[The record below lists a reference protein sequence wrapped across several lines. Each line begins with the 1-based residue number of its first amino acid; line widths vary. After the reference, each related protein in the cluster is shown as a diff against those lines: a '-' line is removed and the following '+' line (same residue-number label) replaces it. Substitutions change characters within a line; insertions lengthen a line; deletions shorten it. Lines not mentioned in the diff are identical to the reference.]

1 MFVMATKW
9 PLRLAKAGIV
19 LGSCG
24 LAIMYLGPARGTV
37 DVNERVKGIVAAAS
51 VVQGS
56 KPLQLNH
63 AEITNVAITS
73 MVERLRVSGEL
84 QPINRV
90 VMRAKTAGKIV
101 ELSVREGHPVKA
113 GDVLARFETDD
124 LQSTLLQRESDRDA
138 AEAELMLAMQALN
151 RFEQLA
157 AKNVSSKEQ
166 LERAKSDVAS
176 NTSKVRS
183 LSAQVDIARVN
194 LRDAEVRAPFD
205 GIVAGRAVEAGSR
218 VSADAELLT
227 VVDTSALE
235 AKVQV
240 STRDIPRVAVGQ
252 TTELQIDGM
261 EGQTISGM
269 VARINPVAESGTRFV
284 PVYLQLPNP
293 DGRLWG
299 GMFATGSILVREKA
313 DALMV
318 PAISVRKDEIGDYV
332 LKLKDGYLQ
341 RQPVTV
347 GPAWSGGSLIE
358 IAAGLTDG
366 DTIVIVPLPELQP
379 NVAVTVTGEG

>member
-1 MFVMATKW
+1 MATKW
-9 PLRLAKAGIV
+9 PLRLTKAGII

-37 DVNERVKGIVAAAS
+37 DVNERVKGIVEATS

-101 ELSVREGHPVKA
+101 ELGVREGHPVKA
-113 GDVLARFETDD
+113 GEILVRFETDD

-176 NTSKVRS
+176 NISKVRS

-194 LRDAEVRAPFD
+194 LRDAEVLAPFD

-235 AKVQV
+235 AKVLV

-261 EGQTISGM
+261 EGQTISGK

-284 PVYLQLPNP
+284 PVYLQLLIP
-293 DGRLWG
+293 DRRLWG

-347 GPAWSGGSLIE
+347 GPAWNGGSLIQ

-379 NVAVTVTGEG
+379 NLAVTVTGEG